1 MKRALFALVLLVAIS
16 AGAQVTQIMIPAGTP
31 EDQATGPILAEND
44 PEKKIALLLDYV
56 QKFASD
62 QQALAWGDWQLSQSY
77 IDQSDTAKALGYCQ
91 KAMALQPNNLDILVS
106 VANVAQRA
114 KAPDVVID
122 AAVHGGNAFNGM
134 HKEAKP
140 EGISDEEFALHIKSA
155 QEPLRQS
162 YEFLEVA
169 AWNTMADEQD
179 PKRRMGWLERFIAAF
194 PGSRFQEQ
202 ATQLAVYTLGQLNES
217 AKLVSFGEK
226 ALAANPNS
234 IPTLVVLAEAFSQAQ
249 EASYAVRAEGYARK
263 AIDLAKNQKP
273 DEQNKLQLYDGL
285 AHSALGFALMKQDKN
300 LPAITELKAAS
311 TELKDQPDAYSTAL
325 YRLGFVYA
333 KTGKLPEA
341 KTTLTE
347 AVAIKGPYQQPA
359 RDLLAKVDAAAT
371 RTTRKK

>member
-1 MKRALFALVLLVAIS
+1 MKRALFSLSLLVAIS

-31 EDQATGPILAEND
+31 EDQATGPIIAEND
-44 PEKKIALLLDYV
+44 PEKKVALLLDYV

-77 IDQSDTAKALGYCQ
+77 LDQGDTAKALDFSQ

-114 KAPDVVID
+114 KAPEVVID
-122 AAVHGGNAFNGM
+122 AAVRGGNAFNGM

-155 QEPLRQS
+155 QEPLQQS
-162 YEFLEVA
+162 YDFLEVA

-179 PKRRMGWLERFIAAF
+179 PKRRMAWLERFIAAF

-234 IPTLVVLAEAFSQAQ
+234 IPTLVVLAEAFSQTQ

-263 AIDLAKNQKP
+263 ALDLAKNQKP
-273 DEQNKLQLYDGL
+273 DQQNKLQLYNGL

-300 LPAITELKAAS
+300 VPAITELKAAS
-311 TELKDQPDAYSTAL
+311 SELKDQPDAYSTAL

-341 KTTLTE
+341 KATLTE